1 MVQVPSQ
8 LEPSTLALELPRH
21 LNLYVTPE
29 QFTALAASNRDL
41 QLERTAQ
48 GELIVNPPTGW
59 ETGKRNFSII
69 GQLHRWY
76 DDNGAIG
83 EAFECST
90 GFTLP
95 NGAIRSP
102 DAGWISQERWD
113 SLTDEQKGTFANICP
128 DFVVELRSH
137 SDTVKSLQE
146 KMQEYMDN
154 GAKLGWLIDPQT
166 RTVAVY
172 RVGLEVE
179 VLSNPVEL
187 SGENVLPGFV
197 LNLHRVWGN

>member
-1 MVQVPSQ
+1 MVQIPTQ
-8 LEPSTLALELPRH
+8 LESSTLSLEFPRN
-21 LNLYVTPE
+21 LKLYVTPE
-29 QFTALAASNRDL
+29 QFAALAASNRDL

-69 GQLHRWY
+69 GQLYRWY

-113 SLTDEQKGTFANICP
+113 ALTDEQKGTFANICP

-137 SDTVKSLQE
+137 SDTLKSLQA
-146 KMQEYMDN
+146 KMQEYVEN

-166 RTVAVY
+166 RTVEVY

-179 VLSNPVEL
+179 VLSNPAEL
-187 SGENVLPGFV
+187 SGEDVLPGFV
-197 LNLHRVWGN
+197 LNLSRVWGQ

>member
-1 MVQVPSQ
+1 MVQVPTQ
-8 LEPSTLALELPRH
+8 LEPSTLALELPRN
-21 LNLYVTPE
+21 LNLYVTAE
-29 QFTALAASNRDL
+29 QFSALAASNRDL

-69 GQLHRWY
+69 GQLYRWY

-102 DAGWISQERWD
+102 DASWISQERWD

-128 DFVVELRSH
+128 DFVVELRSQ
-137 SDTVKSLQE
+137 SDTLTSLQE

-154 GAKLGWLIDPQT
+154 GAQLGWLIDPQT
-166 RTVAVY
+166 RTVGVY

-187 SGENVLPGFV
+187 SGEDVLPSFV
-197 LNLHRVWGN
+197 LNLHRVWDN

>member
-1 MVQVPSQ
+1 MVQVPTQ
-8 LEPSTLALELPRH
+8 LEPSTLSLELPRH

-69 GQLHRWY
+69 GQLYRWY

-90 GFTLP
+90 GFTLA

-113 SLTDEQKGTFANICP
+113 ALTDEQKGTFANICP

-179 VLSNPVEL
+179 ILSNPVEL
-187 SGENVLPGFV
+187 SGEDILPGFV
-197 LNLHRVWGN
+197 LNLQRVWEN